1 LLAGV
6 SQVHWLQFSVI
17 GECYTLT
24 SSFCKTSNCIMSLY
38 PFQNDQK
45 NHYLRLFVAYIQ
57 NDFHSSLA
65 HICSG

>member
-1 LLAGV
+1 
-6 SQVHWLQFSVI
+6 
-17 GECYTLT
+17 
-24 SSFCKTSNCIMSLY
+24 MSLY